1 MAPGTGSGK
10 IFAWLYIFAWPPALV
25 GSIVDP
31 GYDFEALAFGTAI
44 WVLFAI
50 LLIPPLFSSTPDD
63 GEEAEA

>member
-25 GSIVDP
+25 GGIIDS
-31 GYDFEALAFGTAI
+31 GYDFETLAFGTAL

-50 LLIPPLFSSTPDD
+50 LSIPPLFSSTPDVEEE
-63 GEEAEA
+63 GEV